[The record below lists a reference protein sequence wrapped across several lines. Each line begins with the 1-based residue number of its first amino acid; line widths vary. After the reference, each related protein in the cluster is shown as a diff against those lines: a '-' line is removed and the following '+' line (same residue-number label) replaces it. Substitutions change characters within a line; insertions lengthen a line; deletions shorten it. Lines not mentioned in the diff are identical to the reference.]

1 MTFNIPP
8 KIYLPPEY
16 DKKSKNPHVRMA
28 IYFDLHI
35 YDDPKERDDTLLYQ
49 YLYHI
54 IYMLACTK
62 KYFLSFED
70 YDAFSLFMATRLYMR
85 YINPE
90 HTKTRGKIK
99 SVLNYCKKLLYPNKV
114 DYMKESFRG
123 IFGTN
128 QKGEIDG
135 SGELYQKSLEEN
147 LQNEHCK
154 EDNLTEAIED
164 EIKRLPQLIRQVV
177 SETPYESDTAIYHR
191 IYISTYMT
199 VLSSLTLSNA
209 AIRRLQ
215 LRCVD
220 EEKTKSFL
228 YELEREENPICW
240 RLDVRYANMIRM
252 LTAKV
257 RKRFAERISG
267 MRPSFELSSD
277 DLNFILMSAY
287 DNAANNEAEED

>member
-62 KYFLSFED
+62 RYFLSFED
-70 YDAFSLFMATRLYMR
+70 YDAFSLFMATRLYLR

-90 HTKTRGKIK
+90 HTKNHGRIK

-128 QKGEIDG
+128 QRGEIDG
-135 SGELYQKSLEEN
+135 SGELYQKSLEES
-147 LQNEHCK
+147 LQNGHCK
-154 EDNLTEAIED
+154 EDNLTEAIEL
-164 EIKRLPQLIRQVV
+164 EIQRLPQLIRQVV
-177 SETPYESDTAIYHR
+177 SETPYGKDTEVYHR
-191 IYISTYMT
+191 VYMSTYMT

-209 AIRRLQ
+209 AIKRLQ
-215 LRCVD
+215 SKCAD
-220 EEKTKSFL
+220 EEKTKMFL
-228 YELEREENPICW
+228 YELERNESPILW
-240 RLDVRYANMIRM
+240 RLDDGYANMIRM

-267 MRPSFELSSD
+267 MRASFELSSD
-277 DLNFILMSAY
+277 DLSSILMSAY
-287 DNAANNEAEED
+287 DNVAKEDGEEA